1 MKRSVIFAVAFC
13 AARAV
18 QAQEAV
24 TVPFDGSFDDA
35 TFAVESAILDK
46 GLVIDSI
53 SHVSNMLNRTGSD
66 VGSDKV
72 IFKAADVFL
81 FCSAVVSREV
91 MEADPMNIVHC
102 PYGVFVAEN
111 EEGVMI
117 GHRTYPE
124 GPMQKVETLLSE
136 IVAEAADG

>member
-1 MKRSVIFAVAFC
+1 
-13 AARAV
+13 
-18 QAQEAV
+18 
-24 TVPFDGSFDDA
+24 
-35 TFAVESAILDK
+35 
-46 GLVIDSI
+46 
-53 SHVSNMLNRTGSD
+53 
-66 VGSDKV
+66 
-72 IFKAADVFL
+72 
-81 FCSAVVSREV
+81 
-91 MEADPMNIVHC
+91 MNIVHC